1 MMMSSVLTSTV
12 LRHQRHHLVKPL
24 SLSPLLLPSITTT
37 PPPPSSSSNYST
49 STTLHARPGSTNNHA
64 DRNPKIKITLEQLR
78 MAARGSGRRAP
89 ICHEAQER
97 VMNSLEAA
105 KYEIHQGGKS
115 FICLH
120 WFHPVNLVYLLDYP
134 LVAKTYLREY
144 LPINQSHPD
153 STTNAERN
161 TIENTKAKI
170 GQ

>member
-105 KYEIHQGGKS
+105 KYENSLIYRYIKEYDKCREEYDREHKGKDRS
-115 FICLH
+115 MMKEL
-120 WFHPVNLVYLLDYP
+120 NKYLVRP
-134 LVAKTYLREY
+134 KKK
-144 LPINQSHPD
+144 Q
-153 STTNAERN
+153 
-161 TIENTKAKI
+161 K
-170 GQ
+170 

>member
-105 KYEIHQGGKS
+105 KYEIHQGVRQMPRG
-115 FICLH
+115 I
-120 WFHPVNLVYLLDYP
+120 
-134 LVAKTYLREY
+134 R
-144 LPINQSHPD
+144 
-153 STTNAERN
+153 
-161 TIENTKAKI
+161 
-170 GQ
+170 

>member
-12 LRHQRHHLVKPL
+12 LRHQRHHLVKTL
-24 SLSPLLLPSITTT
+24 SLSPLLLLSTNTT
-37 PPPPSSSSNYST
+37 PPSSSSSNYST

-105 KYEIHQGGKS
+105 KYEVCVCVVIVMLVGCKCLIRCAPNVKRS
-115 FICLH
+115 ISLFISPIVICFIC
-120 WFHPVNLVYLLDYP
+120 
-134 LVAKTYLREY
+134 
-144 LPINQSHPD
+144 
-153 STTNAERN
+153 
-161 TIENTKAKI
+161 TITLNRTLSFTDTSRR
-170 GQ
+170 